1 MADPK
6 GRTRQDNVRELR
18 RLQQMYA
25 SLPPEKR
32 AAQEPHLRKRM
43 QELTEAINGGNGG
56 GASGGGDLV
65 DMLSKGALWL
75 AVMLAVLGVGFFG
88 IMTLARM

>member
-1 MADPK
+1 MADP
-6 GRTRQDNVRELR
+6 RSRSRAENMTEFR
-18 RLQQMYA
+18 RLQRLYQ

-43 QELTEAINGGNGG
+43 QELSDALARETQGGFLDG
-56 GASGGGDLV
+56 
-65 DMLSKGALWL
+65 LSKGLLWL
-75 AVMLAVLGVGFFG
+75 AVMLAVLGIGFFG